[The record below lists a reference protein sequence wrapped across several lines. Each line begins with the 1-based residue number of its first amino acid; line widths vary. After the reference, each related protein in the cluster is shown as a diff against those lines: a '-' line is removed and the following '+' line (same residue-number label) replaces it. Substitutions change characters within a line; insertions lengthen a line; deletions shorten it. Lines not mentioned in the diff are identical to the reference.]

1 MPLPPSMADDK
12 QDIVGTRNS
21 EGERSLAR
29 HNETK
34 RSDMKMPPGPRGL
47 PIIGSMLSLR
57 KNPHHVLARI
67 SQKYGD
73 VCTVW
78 LGSVPTIV
86 ISHPTL
92 LRDAFSRVTLADRW
106 VSRITEVITN
116 GEDLAFA
123 PYGEHWRQLQR
134 FANRELLSYGR
145 VQDIRERSIEDSVNG
160 LVARVDEMCDAG
172 VPLEPRDFLPRAN
185 GEMMFRAIFGRG
197 ESDTTEFD
205 EKLDALLETVFWFF
219 ANANA
224 ANPADYI
231 PALKFLPNR
240 TLEKA
245 QRVSDQTSE
254 VLDFLIDKVK
264 ERPDLDLNV
273 PSCLAEVMLA
283 SVEKEEI
290 TYESMRSLIGDLLV
304 AGIDTTAQ
312 TTGWLLLILAN
323 RQDIQQRTREELKV
337 AVGEDGLP
345 GMEHQGRLPYL
356 HVVILESMRYRTV
369 GPLGLPHKATEDV
382 EFEGYLIPRDAQV
395 LGNIYAIHN
404 DPRFWDSPDEFIP
417 ERFLFSEDGTPQP
430 ALTSGAFMPFGT
442 GRRGCPGQGLAE
454 IVIWLQACRLLHR
467 YKFTPRGSGSLS
479 EEEVFGLAVGPRPF
493 ALDITRR

>member
-1 MPLPPSMADDK
+1 MA
-12 QDIVGTRNS
+12 QQTMS
-21 EGERSLAR
+21 
-29 HNETK
+29 K
-34 RSDMKMPPGPRGL
+34 RSDLKMPPGPRGL

-57 KNPHHVLARI
+57 KNPHHALARI

-78 LGSVPTIV
+78 LGSVPTVV

-134 FANRELLSYGR
+134 FANRELLSYRR
-145 VQDIRERSIEDSVNG
+145 VQDIRECYIEDSVNV

-172 VPLEPRDFLPRAN
+172 LPLEPRDFLPRAN

-197 ESDTTEFD
+197 ESDTAEFN
-205 EKLDALLETVFWFF
+205 EKLDDLLETVFWFF

-240 TLEKA
+240 ALEEA
-245 QRVSDQTSE
+245 QKVSDQMSE

-264 ERPDLDLNV
+264 ERPDLNLNE

-312 TTGWLLLILAN
+312 TTAWLLLILAN
-323 RQDIQQRTREELKV
+323 RQHIQERAHEELKA
-337 AVGEDGLP
+337 AVSEDGLP
-345 GMEHQGRLPYL
+345 GMEHQSSLPYL
-356 HVVILESMRYRTV
+356 HATILESMRYRTV
-369 GPLGLPHKATEDV
+369 GPLGLPHKAIEDV
-382 EFEGYLIPRDAQV
+382 ELDGYIIPKDAQV

-404 DPRFWDSPDEFIP
+404 DDRFWESPDEFTP
-417 ERFLFSEDGTPQP
+417 ERFLFSEDGAPPP

-442 GRRGCPGQGLAE
+442 GRRGCPGQGFAE
-454 IVIWLQACRLLHR
+454 IVIWLQACRLLHKYR
-467 YKFTPRGSGSLS
+467 FTPHGAGNLP
-479 EEEVFGLAVGPRPF
+479 EDETFGLAVGPRPF
-493 ALDITRR
+493 ALHIARR